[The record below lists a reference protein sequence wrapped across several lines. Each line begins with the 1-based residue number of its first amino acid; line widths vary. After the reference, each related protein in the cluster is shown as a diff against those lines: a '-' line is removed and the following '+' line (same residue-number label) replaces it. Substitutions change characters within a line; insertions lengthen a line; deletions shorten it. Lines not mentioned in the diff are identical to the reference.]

1 MTRRGPTARTI
12 LLAEMAWSSPRSA
25 DRGLV
30 ERCGHRE
37 ASMAETVVV
46 AFGGN
51 AVLRAGQ
58 AGTLEDQRRNIRA
71 MARELATLVAE
82 GHRLVVVHG
91 NGPQVGMLQLQ
102 QELAAPEIP
111 AQPLFI
117 SGAMTQGQLG
127 YLIQEGLQNALA
139 ARGLEREVAALVS
152 RAQSTSSNGRRCAP
166 WSTRG

>member
-1 MTRRGPTARTI
+1 
-12 LLAEMAWSSPRSA
+12 
-25 DRGLV
+25 
-30 ERCGHRE
+30 
-37 ASMAETVVV
+37 MAETVVV

-111 AQPLFI
+111 AQPLII